1 MDYLTV
7 GEIVNTHGIRGE
19 VKVFPRTDFSEQ
31 RFVKG
36 NKLLIEFQGELIE
49 STIHTARLHKNVYII
64 LLDGYQNINEVEK
77 FKGCLVMVP
86 ASDKIELDT
95 DEYYVFEIVGCSVV
109 TDQGEEIGTITEVL
123 KPGANDVWVAE
134 RKNKQPVYIP
144 VIDDVVLKVDIKDKI
159 IVIEPMEGM
168 L

>member
-49 STIHTARLHKNVYII
+49 STIHTARQHKNVYII

-159 IVIEPMEGM
+159 IVIDPMEGM